1 MTLWAIVPVKPLR
14 RGKSR
19 LAGVLS
25 QEERADLNRSLLVHT
40 LDTLTVIP
48 EIEHVLVI
56 SRDPAALALA
66 RNHGARTVQENGAPK
81 LNVALAR
88 ATIVAKNY
96 ATRGVLIMPADLPLI
111 TVEDV
116 QAMLE
121 RAKEPPVVV
130 VAPDRHRQGT
140 NALLVCP
147 VGLIEYDFG
156 PGSFQRH
163 CERALQAGARL
174 EIFDLPALALDM
186 DLPEDL
192 DMVSEELE
200 GCLVDPQDLREVSLE
215 LERQFVGSFQ

>member
-19 LAGVLS
+19 LSAVLS
-25 QEERADLNRSLLVHT
+25 EDERANLNQRMLSHT
-40 LDTLTVIP
+40 LDTLTAIP

-66 RNHGARTVQENGAPK
+66 RDHGARTVLENGAPK
-81 LNVALAR
+81 LNVALTR
-88 ATIVAKNY
+88 ATVLVKNFS
-96 ATRGVLIMPADLPLI
+96 TRGVLIVPADLPLL
-111 TVEDV
+111 TPEDV
-116 QAMLE
+116 RAILD
-121 RAKEPPVVV
+121 RAKDPPVVV

-140 NALLVCP
+140 NVLLVCP
-147 VGLIEYDFG
+147 VGIIPYDFG

-163 CERALQAGARL
+163 CDRALQAGARL
-174 EIFDLPALALDM
+174 EICELPSIGLDV

-200 GCLVDPQDLREVSLE
+200 GLSVQKYDSALFES
-215 LERQFVGSFQ
+215 